1 MSIPR
6 LELIA
11 LYIAYN
17 LAENIKSPLTNYN
30 IKDIHDWTDSTV
42 ILHWLK
48 EEEGF
53 KQFVSNRINKINTKA
68 YITWR
73 HVPSN
78 QNPAEDEEYMETKYK
93 IYGGQDQHGL
103 NNRNNDLHNQ
113 TSLQVM
119 NHWKKQNQLKL
130 S

>member
-42 ILHWLK
+42 ILHLLK

-53 KQFVSNRINKINTKA
+53 KQFVSNRIN
-68 YITWR
+68 
-73 HVPSN
+73 

-93 IYGGQDQHGL
+93 SMVDRTNMASTTGTM
-103 NNRNNDLHNQ
+103 
-113 TSLQVM
+113 TSITK
-119 NHWKKQNQLKL
+119 HHCK
-130 S
+130 

>member
-17 LAENIKSPLTNYN
+17 LADNIKSPLTNYN

-42 ILHWLK
+42 ILHLLK

-53 KQFVSNRINKINTKA
+53 KQFVSNRINKINAKA

-93 IYGGQDQHGL
+93 SMVDRTNMASTTGTM
-103 NNRNNDLHNQ
+103 
-113 TSLQVM
+113 TSITK
-119 NHWKKQNQLKL
+119 HHCK
-130 S
+130 